1 MPSRSEMNKKNRNSL
16 QHPSFLSETAFK
28 ALFKYTWFTEKSS
41 TAGALLCIT
50 CVQKGSPPHC
60 DYLLQVSRPLFST
73 HTKDHAHLADVVA
86 QFAYPIYAHP
96 HCGFCYKCDPYWV
109 EWTCSVCND
118 FGVYQDVFRE
128 MPSIEEICGWEPTKV
143 VIGRGELGS
152 AEIELWRRQMRRV
165 WEVSRRGRF
174 APSICQRNDLELSYR
189 FWYEGWETR
198 VALDGSVSWNAV
210 TD

>member
-1 MPSRSEMNKKNRNSL
+1 
-16 QHPSFLSETAFK
+16 
-28 ALFKYTWFTEKSS
+28 
-41 TAGALLCIT
+41 
-50 CVQKGSPPHC
+50 
-60 DYLLQVSRPLFST
+60 
-73 HTKDHAHLADVVA
+73 
-86 QFAYPIYAHP
+86 
-96 HCGFCYKCDPYWV
+96 
-109 EWTCSVCND
+109 
-118 FGVYQDVFRE
+118 

-198 VALDGSVSWNAV
+198 VALDGSVSWSAV